1 MLLTGSQIVAECL
14 IEQGVDTVFGYPGGT
29 ILNIYDALYQ
39 YQDKIHHILTSHEQG
54 AAHAA
59 DGYARST
66 GKVGVCMA
74 TSGPGATNLVTGIAT
89 AYMDSTPLVAIT
101 ANVAVSLLG
110 RDSFQEIDIAGVTMP
125 ITKHNFIVK
134 DIKDLA
140 PTIRKA
146 FHIASEGRPGPV
158 LVDITKDVTAA
169 KFDFEPIVPEV
180 IEPRKYT
187 YGAQELDQAIKMIE
201 ASEKPFIFVG
211 GGAIT
216 SDAASELKEFA
227 EKIDAPVTDS
237 LMGKGAYDN
246 TRPRYTGMLGM
257 HGTKASNFGVSQC
270 DLLIV
275 VGARFSD
282 RVTGDTNRF
291 AKDAKI
297 IHIDVDAAEINKNV
311 VVDLG
316 IVGDAKNVLKELNEK
331 LTRQNHPQWLKEIRD
346 LKERYPLS
354 YDDEGLTG
362 PYVIEQID
370 YLTNSEA
377 IICTDVGQHQ
387 MWAAQYFNYRRP
399 RQFISSGGAG
409 TMGFGLGAAM
419 GAKLANPHQT
429 VFNIAGDGC
438 FRMNLNEL
446 ATLSRYNIPVIQ
458 VVMNNQVLGM
468 VRQWQ
473 TLFYGQRYSNTIL
486 EDKVDFCKVAEGLGC
501 KAIKVTTKEE
511 VASAIKIAMEHD
523 GPVVIECMIGKD
535 DKVFP
540 MVAPGGAIAEAFDD
554 TDLKNKQ

>member
-211 GGAIT
+211 GGAIA

-458 VVMNNQVLGM
+458 VVMYNQVLGM

>member
-1 MLLTGSQIVAECL
+1 
-14 IEQGVDTVFGYPGGT
+14 
-29 ILNIYDALYQ
+29 
-39 YQDKIHHILTSHEQG
+39 
-54 AAHAA
+54 
-59 DGYARST
+59 
-66 GKVGVCMA
+66 
-74 TSGPGATNLVTGIAT
+74 
-89 AYMDSTPLVAIT
+89 
-101 ANVAVSLLG
+101 
-110 RDSFQEIDIAGVTMP
+110 
-125 ITKHNFIVK
+125 
-134 DIKDLA
+134 
-140 PTIRKA
+140 
-146 FHIASEGRPGPV
+146 
-158 LVDITKDVTAA
+158 
-169 KFDFEPIVPEV
+169 
-180 IEPRKYT
+180 
-187 YGAQELDQAIKMIE
+187 
-201 ASEKPFIFVG
+201 
-211 GGAIT
+211 
-216 SDAASELKEFA
+216 
-227 EKIDAPVTDS
+227 
-237 LMGKGAYDN
+237 
-246 TRPRYTGMLGM
+246 M

-446 ATLSRYNIPVIQ
+446 ETLSLSLIHI
-458 VVMNNQVLGM
+458 
-468 VRQWQ
+468 
-473 TLFYGQRYSNTIL
+473 
-486 EDKVDFCKVAEGLGC
+486 
-501 KAIKVTTKEE
+501 
-511 VASAIKIAMEHD
+511 
-523 GPVVIECMIGKD
+523 
-535 DKVFP
+535 
-540 MVAPGGAIAEAFDD
+540 
-554 TDLKNKQ
+554 

>member
-169 KFDFEPIVPEV
+169 KFYFESIVPEV

-211 GGAIT
+211 GGAIA

>member
-211 GGAIT
+211 GGAIA

-257 HGTKASNFGVSQC
+257 NGTKASNFGVSQC